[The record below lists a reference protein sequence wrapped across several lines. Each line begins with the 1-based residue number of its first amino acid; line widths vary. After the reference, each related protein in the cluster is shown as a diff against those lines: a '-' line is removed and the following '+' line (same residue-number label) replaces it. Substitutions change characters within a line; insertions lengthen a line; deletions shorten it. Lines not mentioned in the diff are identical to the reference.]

1 MNIDIDNLVED
12 LINQEAEYYEY
23 MGENFHKISNVDE
36 LHDRML
42 SVTIENSDG
51 DIVTIEDL
59 NDDDYEVF
67 KKEINSLTQKD
78 IDNINNSI
86 IEDLT
91 WKDEIPT
98 FAQRNSLNW

>member
-1 MNIDIDNLVED
+1 MNIDIDNLIED
-12 LINQEAEYYEY
+12 LINQEIEYYEY
-23 MGENFHKISNVDE
+23 MGERFHKISDINE

-42 SVTIENSDG
+42 SITIENSDG

-59 NDDDYEVF
+59 NNDDYEIF

-78 IDNINNSI
+78 VNNINDKI